1 MEDAQKK
8 LVDKIKSANNI
19 LVTVSRDPSVDQLAA
34 LIGLT
39 LLLNKEDKHA
49 AAVFS
54 GNVPSTIEFLKPDET
69 IEKNTDSLRD
79 FIIAL
84 DKNKADKLRYKV
96 EDNVVRIFI
105 TPYKTSITQD
115 DFEFTQG
122 DLNVDLIVALG
133 VQKQD
138 DLDEAI
144 MAHGQILHDATIASI
159 NVTTDGGL
167 GTITWHEP
175 AASSL
180 SELVTRL
187 AQAMNESPFD
197 EQIATALLTGIVAE
211 TDRFSNAKTNPQT
224 MSASAILM
232 SAGAN
237 QQLVASSL
245 QDGGEIATNPV
256 RDIEPTDSSPTNPL
270 TDTKPPNS
278 NDGSL
283 AIDHEADTTTEV
295 QLQDDTDNAVV
306 TPPEL
311 PQADLPMQ
319 QEPVANE
326 PQPAET
332 PAADLPT
339 FELPTPNVES
349 LPSEAGQNIPEPT
362 PNLVQTPMPADTPIV
377 QPGPGQ
383 QPGSLAIPDLPVA
396 PPPPAPDPSLSTA
409 NNGATTAPPL
419 PNDLIATGPDPT
431 QPTEE
436 IRTHETL
443 TELEE
448 AVASPHLKDD
458 PTLGTARD
466 EVNKALNDINAVE
479 PPQPSQSLGAV
490 QFGKELRPSDLPS
503 DPGAPPPAVAA
514 TDSSQPAAPTDPN
527 APPPVPPPIP
537 FQFGN
542 PPPQQ

>member
-54 GNVPSTIEFLKPDET
+54 GSVPSTIEFLKPDET

-159 NVTTDGGL
+159 NVTADGGL

-180 SELVTRL
+180 SELITRL

-224 MSASAILM
+224 MSASATLM

-256 RDIEPTDSSPTNPL
+256 RETDPADSSPTI
-270 TDTKPPNS
+270 PPAETQPSKS

-283 AIDHEADTTTEV
+283 AIDHDADTTTEV
-295 QLQDDTDNAVV
+295 QLQGNKDGTEL
-306 TPPEL
+306 TPLDL
-311 PQADLPMQ
+311 PQADLPKQ
-319 QEPVANE
+319 DEPVVSE
-326 PQPAET
+326 PQPVET
-332 PAADLPT
+332 PTADLPT
-339 FELPTPNVES
+339 FELPAPNVEN
-349 LPSEAGQNIPEPT
+349 LPSEAGQSMPEPA
-362 PNLVQTPMPADTPIV
+362 PSPLQTPMPADTPIV

-383 QPGSLAIPDLPVA
+383 QPGSLAIPDLPVVSPLPVPA
-396 PPPPAPDPSLSTA
+396 PPVSTES
-409 NNGATTAPPL
+409 TSTAPPL
-419 PNDLIATGPDPT
+419 PNDLVATGPDPT
-431 QPTEE
+431 QPTDEV
-436 IRTHETL
+436 RTHETL
-443 TELEE
+443 KELEE

-466 EVNKALNDINAVE
+466 EVNKALNDINAIE

-503 DPGAPPPAVAA
+503 DPGAPPPAAPASDAA
-514 TDSSQPAAPTDPN
+514 QPAAPTDPN